1 MKLFRKYDTDFDG
14 VLNETEFI
22 NLIKDIPY
30 CQNNLDDYIFRF
42 LSTIDPFNNK
52 RITFNECVSLFSME
66 IVNKEENNNNNQK
79 QENEDNKENEANN
92 NNEQNQKSLLDII
105 CLENGN

>member
-1 MKLFRKYDTDFDG
+1 MIKY
-14 VLNETEFI
+14 
-22 NLIKDIPY
+22 IPY

-66 IVNKEENNNNNQK
+66 IVNNEEKNNNEK
-79 QENEDNKENEANN
+79 QENNDNKENEVNNSNN
-92 NNEQNQKSLLDII
+92 NNEQSQKSLLDII
-105 CLENGN
+105 CLENRN